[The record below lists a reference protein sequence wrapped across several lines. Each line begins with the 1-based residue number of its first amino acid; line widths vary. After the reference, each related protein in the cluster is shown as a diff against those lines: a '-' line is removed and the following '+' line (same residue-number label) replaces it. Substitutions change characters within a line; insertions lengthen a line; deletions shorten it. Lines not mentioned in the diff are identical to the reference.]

1 MGCGLSAERRGQV
14 ACRSGE
20 LRQAALANLRAAIRH
35 CYQQREHLDHYGLT
49 LTAAVRRD
57 AEQAALDFREKY
69 AKEIAEDPELID
81 VFWQSVRLSAEED

>member
-1 MGCGLSAERRGQV
+1 MREAGRRSALREFRG
-14 ACRSGE
+14 GKT
-20 LRQAALANLRAAIRH
+20 QAEALAVAEAEAEAAI
-35 CYQQREHLDHYGLT
+35 QRG
-49 LTAAVRRD
+49 VRAD